1 MGKLAVPDLDEV
13 RAFTARLR
21 LASADGDAGLG
32 IDLLDA
38 IETMKSVGCAVQA
51 VITDDV
57 ATSIRHDREARQLPR
72 SEWDRGI
79 ASQITLARRES
90 PNRGGRHLGFARA
103 LVHEMP
109 HTLDLL
115 RSGRMNEWR
124 ATLFG
129 TGDSLSVSA

>member
-1 MGKLAVPDLDEV
+1 MLDSNKVSNDLGEVGYGGLAVPDLDEV

-38 IETMKSVGCAVQA
+38 IETLKSVGCAVQA

-72 SEWDRGI
+72 SEWDRG
-79 ASQITLARRES
+79 LRRRLHWRAGNLRTEVAGIWGS
-90 PNRGGRHLGFARA
+90 RGRWCMKCHTPWTCCDRGG
-103 LVHEMP
+103 
-109 HTLDLL
+109 
-115 RSGRMNEWR
+115 
-124 ATLFG
+124 
-129 TGDSLSVSA
+129 